1 MQIRVNNQ
9 PVALAAPTSLEELL
23 KQLNRPQQGVAL
35 AVNQQIIN
43 RSHWSGHIL
52 NDGDSVTLIQATA
65 GG

>member
-9 PVALAAPTSLEELL
+9 PVPLDAPVTLETLL
-23 KQLNRPQQGVAL
+23 QKLNRSRQGIAL
-35 AVNQQIIN
+35 AVNQQIIG
-43 RSHWSGHIL
+43 RSRWSEHRL